1 MSADSK
7 TPSDGLPQIATVLQ
21 DPAAS
26 FWLKAAIRSA
36 LSRDPVD
43 AANDA
48 ELLSRL
54 LSCRCD
60 EVLANSL
67 SGAVRSGC
75 EATANADLHDSKDPG
90 SA

>member
-1 MSADSK
+1 MSVDSE
-7 TPSDGLPQIATVLQ
+7 TRNRELPEIVAVLQ

-36 LSRDPVD
+36 LVRDPVD

-54 LSCRCD
+54 LASRCND
-60 EVLANSL
+60 ILT
-67 SGAVRSGC
+67 VRSPQ
-75 EATANADLHDSKDPG
+75 D
-90 SA
+90 